1 MTNPA
6 EDLSPLDAL
15 YETDVQT
22 PYGKLAQAHHD
33 GGGATCRDTERD
45 TELEEPHRATGQCK
59 APGLLGADFE
69 AIVSSAA
76 FA

>member
-1 MTNPA
+1 VTPPR
-6 EDLSPLDAL
+6 EQLLSPLDAL

-22 PYGKLAQAHHD
+22 SCGKLAPAPNGD
-33 GGGATCRDTERD
+33 DNAPRGD
-45 TELEEPHRATGQCK
+45 TELEEPHRAAGRCK

-69 AIVSSAA
+69 AIISSAA

>member
-1 MTNPA
+1 MSNPA

-22 PYGKLAQAHHD
+22 PYGKLASAQYGD
-33 GGGATCRDTERD
+33 GGATRREAERD
-45 TELEEPHRATGQCK
+45 TELEEPHRATGQYK